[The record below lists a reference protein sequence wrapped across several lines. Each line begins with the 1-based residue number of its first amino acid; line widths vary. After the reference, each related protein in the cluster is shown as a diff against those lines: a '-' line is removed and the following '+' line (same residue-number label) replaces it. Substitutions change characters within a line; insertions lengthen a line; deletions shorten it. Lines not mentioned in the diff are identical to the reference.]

1 MCCVSFEQFLSNL
14 EQHETVDISLYQFQ
28 RLVTTCLDQKNM
40 EFDYNSIDEAIEQI
54 VSVCQIPIQR
64 NLMISLPDAVSIGTI
79 VCEAPRPPQDN

>member
-1 MCCVSFEQFLSNL
+1 
-14 EQHETVDISLYQFQ
+14 
-28 RLVTTCLDQKNM
+28 M